1 MSNSK
6 KAVRPFG
13 MRDKLG
19 YLFGDFG
26 NDFTFILSSS
36 FLMKFSTDIYGIDP
50 GVVGIIMMVARIVDA
65 FTDVTMG
72 RICDRSKMT
81 PAGKFKPWIR
91 RMCVP
96 VAVASFLVYQN
107 AIAGWSMGAKI
118 AYLFIAYILWGSI
131 FYTSINIP
139 YGAMASAIS
148 PEPGDRQS
156 LSSFR
161 TMGGMLAGMF
171 IMVGVPLMIYDK
183 VDGKE
188 VLNGGRFT
196 LVAGLC
202 SILAIVCYLLCY
214 ALITERV
221 KPEVQPDQK
230 QDSVFVMLKKSLKN
244 RALISII
251 AASITMLLAQLTMQG
266 MANYVYPNVYGS
278 ATAQSASS
286 VLMMGGMVIAAA
298 FAKPLANKF
307 GKAEIGAVSSIAAAE
322 INIILLV
329 LRPSNVWVY
338 AGLQAVSWLGLGLFS
353 MVSWALITDVI
364 DATEIQNGVR
374 EDGSVYALYSWA
386 RKLGQ
391 AASAGLTG
399 GLLSMIGYTDA
410 NAFEPHIT
418 NGIFNISCIVPAVGF
433 LLLGL
438 ILWFWYPLHKKQVDA
453 NVAALKE
460 KHGE

>member
-1 MSNSK
+1 MSSNK
-6 KAVRPFG
+6 NAVRPFG
-13 MRDKLG
+13 MRDKMG

-26 NDFTFILSSS
+26 NDFTFMLSST
-36 FLMKFSTDIYGIDP
+36 FLMKFCTDAYGIDP
-50 GVVGIIMMVARIVDA
+50 WVVGIIMTIARIVDA
-65 FTDVTMG
+65 CTDVTMG

-81 PAGKFKPWIR
+81 PVGKFKPWIL

-96 VAVASFLVYQN
+96 VAFASFLIYQN
-107 AIAGWSMGAKI
+107 AISDWPMGVKV
-118 AYLFIAYILWGSI
+118 AYLCITYILWGSI

-161 TMGGMLAGMF
+161 TMGGMFASALVM
-171 IMVGVPLMIYDK
+171 IGVPLLIYDK

-188 VLNGGRFT
+188 VLNGGKFT
-196 LVAGLC
+196 LVAGIC
-202 SILAIVCYLLCY
+202 SVLAIVFYLLCY
-214 ALITERV
+214 VLVTERV
-221 KPEVQPDQK
+221 KPEVAPDMK
-230 QDSVFVMLKKSLKN
+230 QDSVLVMLKKSVKN
-244 RALISII
+244 RALMSII
-251 AASITMLLAQLTMQG
+251 SASITLLLAQLTLQG
-266 MANYVYPNVYGS
+266 MANYVFPNYYGS
-278 ATAQSASS
+278 ATAQSLSTI
-286 VLMMGGMVIAAA
+286 LMTGGLIVAAII
-298 FAKPLANKF
+298 AKPLANKF
-307 GKAEIGAVSSIAAAE
+307 GKAEMGAVASMVAAAM
-322 INIILLV
+322 NIILFII
-329 LRPSNVWVY
+329 RPANVWVY
-338 AGLQAVSWLGLGLFS
+338 TGFQAVCWLGIGLFS

-364 DATEIQNGVR
+364 DATELKNGIR

-399 GLLSMIGYTDA
+399 ALLSLIGYTDA

-418 NGIFNISCIVPAVGF
+418 NGIFNIACLVPGAGF

-438 ILWFWYPLHKKQVDA
+438 ILWFWYPLHKKQVSE
-453 NVAALKE
+453 NVAALKA